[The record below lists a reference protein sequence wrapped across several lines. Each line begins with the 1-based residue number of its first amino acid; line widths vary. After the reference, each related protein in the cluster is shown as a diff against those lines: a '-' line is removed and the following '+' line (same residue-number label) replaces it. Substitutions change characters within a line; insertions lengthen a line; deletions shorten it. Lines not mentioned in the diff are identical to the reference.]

1 MIILSIILLSYLGYN
16 VFKHGIPNMISDTY
30 YQMEKYG
37 YVFSIVLLLM
47 SFGITYFT
55 LSSGLGVQCLAF
67 LGGAGLAFVA
77 VAPNYLDKD
86 NYKIH
91 KIGAIV
97 AACGSIGWSLS
108 VNIQISLII
117 MFLYTLNQ
125 IFLYYKNRKSHPWY
139 WAELMAFIDIFI
151 TYLYAV

>member
-1 MIILSIILLSYLGYN
+1 
-16 VFKHGIPNMISDTY
+16 MISNTY
-30 YQMEKYG
+30 YQMGKYG
-37 YVFSIVLLLM
+37 YVFSIVLLIM
-47 SFGITYFT
+47 SGGLTYFT
-55 LSSGLGVQCLAF
+55 LSSNLGLQCLAF

-117 MFLYTLNQ
+117 IALYILNQ
-125 IFLYYKNRKSHPWY
+125 IFLYYKNRESHPWY

-151 TYLYAV
+151 TYQYAV